1 MCYPKKGAFQKIIM
15 RIRMFMKRLYFKVVI
30 LQSLVSLVAVAAP
43 SLEAQTVEAQ
53 TVTVFASG
61 LDSPRGLKFGPDG
74 ALHVAEAGRGGP
86 AHRSENVGSDAVLDW
101 NDTALAAIQTLDLPP
116 PIASYCLAMAH
127 AAIFDAVNSI
137 IGDYQP
143 YVARVSAPPGAR
155 AAAAAAQAGHDVL
168 VAVMPPP
175 VKSQLDSALQASLA
189 QLPNDQ
195 HTQDGVTVGKLVAS
209 RLLALR
215 SGDGPFLNP
224 TYPFTQPPVGP
235 GVWGPD
241 YAPFFG
247 VFAGV
252 GQMQP
257 FTMTS
262 PSQFRPGP
270 PPALTSDTFTQDFLE
285 VKAFGSSNSVA
296 RTPDETNAAIWWE
309 EIIGQI
315 TWNVAASSMSRAHGF
330 DISQNARLFALL
342 NMAGHD
348 ANVSVFDTKYN
359 YMFWRPVQ
367 AIHRANT
374 AGNPLLTPDPNWT
387 PLLPTPP
394 FPEYTSGH
402 TTNAGASTGVLLA
415 FFGNGYNP
423 FSLTDNKANP
433 PITRSF
439 SSIGQAMEEVN
450 NARVWVG
457 FHYRHSDIQGERVG
471 RQISRFALSHFL
483 RAVHGNNPDP
493 EADDEVSEEGS
504 CSHGGSQSATGI
516 PRAQQCSPPSVL
528 QSPQPK

>member
-1 MCYPKKGAFQKIIM
+1 MNLSLQKKMYVASPLLRTTVLRCFGGVNLNKQSSNISYPRWFSKSIVAIF
-15 RIRMFMKRLYFKVVI
+15 LSALPV
-30 LQSLVSLVAVAAP
+30 LVPQL
-43 SLEAQTVEAQ
+43 AQAQ
-53 TVTVFASG
+53 QTSKT
-61 LDSPRGLKFGPDG
+61 
-74 ALHVAEAGRGGP
+74 
-86 AHRSENVGSDAVLDW
+86 SDAVLDW
-101 NDTALAAIQTLDLPP
+101 NDTALAAIQTLGLPP

-143 YVARVSAPPGAR
+143 YVAPVSAPPGAR

-168 VAVMPPP
+168 VAVMPSP

-215 SGDGPFLNP
+215 SGDVPFLNP
-224 TYPFTQPPVGP
+224 MYPFTQPPVGP

-241 YAPFFG
+241 YPPFFG

-285 VKAFGSSNSVA
+285 VKAFGSNNSTA
-296 RTPDETNAAIWWE
+296 RTQDQTNAAMWWE
-309 EIIGQI
+309 DIIGVI
-315 TWNVAASSMSRAHGF
+315 TWNVAASTMSRAHGL
-330 DISQNARLFALL
+330 DIGRNARLFALL
-342 NMAGHD
+342 NMVGHD

-359 YMFWRPVQ
+359 YMFWRPIE

-374 AGNPLLTPDPNWT
+374 AGNPLLTADPNWT

-415 FFGNGYNP
+415 FFGDGYNP

-439 SSIGQAMEEVN
+439 SSIGQAMEELI

-457 FHYRHSDIQGERVG
+457 FHYRHSDIVGERVG
-471 RQISRFALSHFL
+471 RRISRFALSHFL
-483 RAVHGNNPDP
+483 RVVHVNDADP
-493 EADDEVSEEGS
+493 EADDEDSEES
-504 CSHGGSQSATGI
+504 SRSHGGSQSTTGI
-516 PRAQQCSPPSVL
+516 P
-528 QSPQPK
+528 

>member
-1 MCYPKKGAFQKIIM
+1 MNILN
-15 RIRMFMKRLYFKVVI
+15 RIQLSAVVGGKTAGFLI
-30 LQSLVSLVAVAAP
+30 FLLAAP
-43 SLEAQTVEAQ
+43 LLLAQDVKVAPRNAKAVEA
-53 TVTVFASG
+53 TITTNA
-61 LDSPRGLKFGPDG
+61 
-74 ALHVAEAGRGGP
+74 
-86 AHRSENVGSDAVLDW
+86 GSDAVLDW
-101 NDTALAAIQTLDLPP
+101 NNTALTAIETLELPP
-116 PIASYCLAMAH
+116 PIASYYLAMAH

-137 IGDYQP
+137 IGDYEP
-143 YVARVSAPPGAR
+143 YVAPVSAPPGAR

-168 VAVMPPP
+168 VVVMPPA

-195 HTQDGVTVGKLVAS
+195 HTQDGVTVGKSVAS

-215 SGDGPFLNP
+215 SGDGPFLDP
-224 TYPFTQPPVGP
+224 RYPFTQPPVGP

-241 YAPFFG
+241 YPPFFG
-247 VFAGV
+247 VFAGA

-270 PPALTSDTFTQDFLE
+270 PPALTSRTFTRDFLE
-285 VKAFGSSNSVA
+285 VKAFGSNNSTV
-296 RTPDETNAAIWWE
+296 RTQDQTNAAIWWE
-309 EIIGQI
+309 DINGVI
-315 TWNVAASSMSRAHGF
+315 TWNVAANTMSRAHGF

-348 ANVSVFDTKYN
+348 ANVSVFDTKYS
-359 YMFWRPVQ
+359 YMFWRPVE

-374 AGNPLLTPDPNWT
+374 ADNPLLTADPNWT

-415 FFGNGYNP
+415 FFGDGYNP

-439 SSIGQAMEEVN
+439 NSIGQAMDELIH
-450 NARVWVG
+450 ARVWVG
-457 FHYRHSDIQGERVG
+457 FHYRNSDIVGKRVG

-483 RAVHGNNPDP
+483 VIVDDHDPEP
-493 EADDEVSEEGS
+493 EADDEVPMSSRSHRGS
-504 CSHGGSQSATGI
+504 HFVLACPLICDARPGGAMM
-516 PRAQQCSPPSVL
+516 
-528 QSPQPK
+528 

>member
-1 MCYPKKGAFQKIIM
+1 MRRETRTRCAVSYLRASLICGALTLWGHAFAQADP
-15 RIRMFMKRLYFKVVI
+15 
-30 LQSLVSLVAVAAP
+30 VSQWNANA
-43 SLEAQTVEAQ
+43 VEA
-53 TVTVFASG
+53 TITA
-61 LDSPRGLKFGPDG
+61 D
-74 ALHVAEAGRGGP
+74 A
-86 AHRSENVGSDAVLDW
+86 GSDAVLDW
-101 NDTALAAIQTLDLPP
+101 NNTALKAIETLELPP

-143 YVARVSAPPGAR
+143 YVAPVSAPPGAR

-168 VAVMPPP
+168 MAVMPPP

-189 QLPNDQ
+189 KLPNDQ
-195 HTQDGVTVGKLVAS
+195 HTKDGVAVGKLVAS

-224 TYPFTQPPVGP
+224 MYPFTQPPVGP

-241 YAPFFG
+241 YPPFFG

-270 PPALTSDTFTQDFLE
+270 PSALTSDTFTQDFLE
-285 VKAFGSSNSVA
+285 VKALGSINSTV
-296 RTPDETNAAIWWE
+296 RTQDQTNAAIWWE
-309 EIIGQI
+309 DIIGPI
-315 TWNVAASSMSRAHGF
+315 TWNVAASTMSRARGF

-348 ANVSVFDTKYN
+348 ANVSVFDTKYD
-359 YMFWRPVQ
+359 YMFWRPIE

-374 AGNPLLTPDPNWT
+374 AGNSRLTADPNWM

-415 FFGNGYNP
+415 FFGDGYNP

-439 SSIGQAMEEVN
+439 SNIGQAMEEVI

-457 FHYRHSDIQGERVG
+457 FHYLHSDIDGERVG
-471 RQISRFALSHFL
+471 RRISWFALSHFL
-483 RAVHGNNPDP
+483 RPVHGNGPDP
-493 EADDEVSEEGS
+493 EAEGEVPEES
-504 CSHGGSQSATGI
+504 SPSHACSQSTTGN
-516 PRAQQCSPPSVL
+516 PVGRSSASLPSLL
-528 QSPQPK
+528 QSPPAK